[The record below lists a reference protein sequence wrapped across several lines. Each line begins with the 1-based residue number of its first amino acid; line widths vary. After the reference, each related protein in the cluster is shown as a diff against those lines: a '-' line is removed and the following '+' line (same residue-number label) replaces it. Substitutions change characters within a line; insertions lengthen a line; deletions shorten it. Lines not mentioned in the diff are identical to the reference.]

1 MQHHIL
7 WKEVLL
13 RISGITT
20 PSNAGRRGR
29 LLAVITAS
37 NSDLIVCDVDLN
49 YTQMASG
56 TPTILCLYSVVGH
69 LLFKGL
75 LWSGLHSVS
84 VFH

>member
-1 MQHHIL
+1 MCFG
-7 WKEVLL
+7 ENCDYVLAVL
-13 RISGITT
+13 RLY
-20 PSNAGRRGR
+20 NAGRSGR

-69 LLFKGL
+69 LLFKAL
-75 LWSGLHSVS
+75 FWL
-84 VFH
+84 